1 MHSDYQQSSRK
12 QSRREFLGAAATTLA
27 AGVIGGPLLGSR
39 RALAAPAATDANSR
53 IRVGAIGVGGRA
65 SLLLQQLPESAE
77 IVALCDCNL
86 PRAEAFKAK
95 AKADWPVVSGLPQDC
110 STARTSTP

>member
-1 MHSDYQQSSRK
+1 MTINCKRPRAMHETQQQRK
-12 QSRREFLGAAATTLA
+12 DRDSRRRFLGATATGLA
-27 AGVIGGPLLGSR
+27 ASAIGAPLFVSR
-39 RALAAPAATDANSR
+39 RTNAAPDQTSANER

-65 SLLLQQLPESAE
+65 SLLLEQLPESAE

-95 AKADWPVVSGLPQDC
+95 KNGSWPVYQ
-110 STARTSTP
+110 